1 MTTTGFAVR
10 RDGRDVLLHDDLGVL
25 TLRRLRPWHRVAAR
39 CAAARLD
46 RELAAGASPEVS
58 ARLGARA
65 GQLTSAK
72 YRRDLAASLLRLLA
86 AAGEPGAAEPGAGA
100 AEPGAGVGKPGAVVL
115 VPGRAGRPARL
126 PLCRARIR
134 QSGPVLAELAGR
146 LAEPGPVPVRGVA
159 IVSQLLADGT
169 GPLYHAA
176 CADDLEGSIGRALT
190 LLL

>member
-58 ARLGARA
+58 ARLAARA

-100 AEPGAGVGKPGAVVL
+100 GEPGAVVL